1 MNIQDT
7 IIKLGLDNDSLPRI
21 LKQRVATIDG
31 LQKQLVDAEAEHTA
45 NPTEESEEQL
55 GSVKTYLNDYFND
68 VKEQLENH
76 KAKIDKQ
83 AKAKGDAD
91 AQAKLDAD
99 AKAKAIADGL
109 EVKDEKKSS
118 GFGTLL
124 IGGILLVASFGV
136 VNILRNKQ

>member
-91 AQAKLDAD
+91 A
-99 AKAKAIADGL
+99 KAKAIADGL

-136 VNILRNKQ
+136 VNTLRNKQ